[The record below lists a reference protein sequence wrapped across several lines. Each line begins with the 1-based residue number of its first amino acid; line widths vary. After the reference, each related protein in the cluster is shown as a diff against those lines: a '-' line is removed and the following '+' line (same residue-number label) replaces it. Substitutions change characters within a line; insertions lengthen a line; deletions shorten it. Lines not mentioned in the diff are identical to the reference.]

1 MDKKYRIVS
10 IFLLAIAVGAVMIQ
24 DQIITAILPFVPQIY
39 QEVLRIV
46 LFLVF
51 LGVREVVKEYGQ
63 NIPEQEVA

>member
-1 MDKKYRIVS
+1 M
-10 IFLLAIAVGAVMIQ
+10 AVGAVMIQ